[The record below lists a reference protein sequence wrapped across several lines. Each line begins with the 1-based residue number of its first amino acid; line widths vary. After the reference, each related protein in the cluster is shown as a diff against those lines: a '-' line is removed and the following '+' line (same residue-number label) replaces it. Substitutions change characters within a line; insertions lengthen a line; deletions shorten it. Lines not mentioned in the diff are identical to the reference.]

1 MFGFI
6 LRREVEVEVVAREK
20 KVILITDTK
29 ATVEKF

>member
-20 KVILITDTK
+20 KGHINNRHK
-29 ATVEKF
+29 SNC